1 MSVAPLTPTAT
12 PHLSILMYHQVGF
25 FPRPAAHR
33 AVFCHVDR
41 FKAQMAYLK
50 AMNFSVLSLEQ
61 ARACLFE
68 GKPLPGKSVVL
79 TFDDGYE
86 NFREHAW
93 PAMQKH
99 GFPATVFLVSDLLG
113 KTSSWLGSE
122 FADHPPLMSAST
134 VRQLASEG
142 VNFGSHACSHPRLSR
157 LDDAQMRREVFDSK
171 SRLEDVLGNEVPDFC
186 YPYGDYN
193 ARTIELVQEAGYRT
207 GLTCIKGPANTAY
220 NPLEIPRKAISY
232 GDNLIGFAWKLH
244 VKNKRK
250 G

>member
-1 MSVAPLTPTAT
+1 MSVATLTPTAT
-12 PHLSILMYHQVGF
+12 PHVSILMYHQVGV
-25 FPRPAAHR
+25 FPRPEAHR

-41 FKAQMAYLK
+41 FRAQMAYLK

-93 PAMQKH
+93 PIMQKH

-113 KTSSWLGSE
+113 KTSRWLGSE
-122 FADHPPLMSAST
+122 FSEHPPLMSAST
-134 VRQLASEG
+134 VRQLAAEG

-171 SRLEDVLGNEVPDFC
+171 STLEDVLGREVPDFC

-193 ARTIELVQEAGYRT
+193 ARTVELVQEAGYRT

>member
-1 MSVAPLTPTAT
+1 MSVTHMSPAAA
-12 PHLSILMYHQVGF
+12 PHLSILMYHQVGVF
-25 FPRPAAHR
+25 ARPSAHR
-33 AVFCHVDR
+33 ALFCHVNR
-41 FKAQMAYLK
+41 FRAQLSYLK
-50 AMNFSVLSLEQ
+50 AMNFSVLTMAQ

-68 GKPLPGKSVVL
+68 GAPLPARSVVL

-93 PAMQKH
+93 PALQEH
-99 GFPATVFLVSDLLG
+99 GFSGTVFLVSELMG
-113 KTSSWLGSE
+113 KNSSWLGPE
-122 FADHPPLMSAST
+122 FAERPPLMSAAT
-134 VRQLASEG
+134 VRQLAHEG
-142 VNFGSHACSHPRLSR
+142 VEFGSHACTHTRLSQ
-157 LDDAQMRREVFDSK
+157 LEEAQMRREIFDSK
-171 SRLEDVLGNEVPDFC
+171 SQLEDVLGREVPDFC

-193 ARTIELVQEAGYRT
+193 ARTVELVQEAGYRT

>member
-1 MSVAPLTPTAT
+1 MPALPMTPAAT
-12 PHLSILMYHQVGF
+12 PHLSILMYHQVGV

-33 AVFCHVDR
+33 ALFCHVDR
-41 FKAQMAYLK
+41 FRAQLAYLK
-50 AMNFSVLSLEQ
+50 AMDFTVLNMAQ

-68 GKPLPGKSVVL
+68 GHPLPPRSVVL

-93 PAMQKH
+93 PALSEH
-99 GFPATVFLVSDLLG
+99 GFSGTVFLVSDLLG
-113 KTSSWLGSE
+113 KASGWLGDE
-122 FADHPPLMSAST
+122 FTEHPPLMSAST

-142 VNFGSHACSHPRLSR
+142 VEFGSHACSHPRLSQ
-157 LDDAQMRREVFDSK
+157 LDEAQMRREIFDSK
-171 SRLEDVLGNEVPDFC
+171 AALEDLLGHEVPDFC

-193 ARTIELVQEAGYRT
+193 ARTVALVQEAGYRT
-207 GLTCIKGPANTAY
+207 GLTCIKGPANTAH